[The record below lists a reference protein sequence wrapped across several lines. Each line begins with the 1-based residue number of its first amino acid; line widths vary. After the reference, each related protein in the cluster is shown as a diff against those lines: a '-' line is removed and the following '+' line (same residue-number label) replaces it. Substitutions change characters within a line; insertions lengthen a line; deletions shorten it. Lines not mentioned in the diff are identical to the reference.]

1 MIFIINTIE
10 NNLKFMLMF
19 EIDINSFINLKTKL
33 ILSQVLKTFKNSE
46 KKNFKNIMKNIK
58 FF

>member
-1 MIFIINTIE
+1 MIFAINIIN
-10 NNLKFMLMF
+10 NNFKLTSVF
-19 EIDINSFINLKTKL
+19 EIDINSFINLKIKL
-33 ILSQVLKTFKNSE
+33 ILSQVLKTFKNSK